1 MSEILNNI
9 VNENPD
15 AIAKR
20 LMQKVE
26 FRDGLQE
33 IMIGISILMFAVW
46 NGLVIAFQHGFL
58 AHKGVI
64 SYFML
69 VMMPLP
75 VLMGLMIKKVRQ
87 RFLIDKVG
95 YVKLKPVNRKQ
106 LGIRQG
112 ITMGLAFIVAAL
124 AMFVTLKMVIASRN
138 GGGVPH
144 WGLFTPAGWVFVGN
158 GIVGGAIMIFRVRLT
173 RYLIGGVMMVALG
186 ILLALNGVSLNVG
199 ITILYGFAGLLALI
213 SGSVVFFLILR
224 QPAESGE

>member
-1 MSEILNNI
+1 MNDISQKLADKG
-9 VNENPD
+9 PD

-33 IMIGISILMFAVW
+33 IWIGITILMWAGL
-46 NGLVIAFQHGFL
+46 NGLVVAFQHGFL

-95 YVKLKPVNRKQ
+95 YVKLKPVKRKQ

-144 WGLFTPAGWVFVGN
+144 WGLFTPAGWVFVGT
-158 GIVGGAIMIFRVRLT
+158 GIFAGAIMIFLVRLT
-173 RYLIGGVMMVALG
+173 RYFIGGVIMAALG

-199 ITILYGFAGLLALI
+199 LTILYGFAGVFALI

-224 QPAESGE
+224 QPAQEGE

>member
-9 VNENPD
+9 VHENPD

-20 LMQKVE
+20 LMQKAE
-26 FRDGLQE
+26 FRDGLLE

-46 NGLVIAFQHGFL
+46 NGLVVAFQHGFL

-75 VLMGLMIKKVRQ
+75 VLMQLMIKKVRQ

-95 YVKLKPVNRKQ
+95 YVKLKPVKREQ

-112 ITMGLAFIVAAL
+112 IIIGLAFIVAAL
-124 AMFVTLKMVIASRN
+124 ATFVIIKMMIASRN
-138 GGGVPH
+138 GGGVPQ
-144 WGLFTPAGWVFVGN
+144 WGFFTAVGWLFVGM
-158 GIVGGAIMIFRVRLT
+158 GIIGGAIMIFLIRLT
-173 RYLIGGVMMVALG
+173 RYLIGGVIMVALG
-186 ILLALNGVSLNVG
+186 ILLALNGVSLNAG